1 MCHRLTILRSLLL
14 LPLLLLWSLCGYA
27 AAWTLSEWEGVVS
40 AVIGVQVLKSE
51 VAPNVSDICDNCLGT
66 GKVGDGTVFVT
77 CAACDG
83 TGKRKKE
90 GRGKKD
96 KEVLSKKSAGMFRVC
111 GRFG

>member
-1 MCHRLTILRSLLL
+1 MCHRLTTLRSLLW
-14 LPLLLLWSLCGYA
+14 LPLLSLWLLCGYA
-27 AAWTLSEWEGVVS
+27 AAWTSSEWEGVVS
-40 AVIGVQVLKSE
+40 AVLGVQVLKSE
-51 VAPNVSDICDNCLGT
+51 VVPNVSDVCDNCLGT

-90 GRGKKD
+90 GHIQKD
-96 KEVLSKKSAGMFRVC
+96 KEVLSDKSASTFRVC

>member
-1 MCHRLTILRSLLL
+1 MWTMLRSLALWLL
-14 LPLLLLWSLCGYA
+14 LSLVLLSGFA
-27 AAWTLSEWEGVVS
+27 EAWTKSEWEGIVS
-40 AVIGVQVLKSE
+40 SVLGVQVLKSE
-51 VAPNVSDICDNCLGT
+51 VVPDVSDICDNCLGT

-90 GRGKKD
+90 GQEKKD
-96 KEVLSKKSAGMFRVC
+96 KEVLSKKSASTFRVC